1 MAENKL
7 KIAALLL
14 LLPILLIGG
23 GPFILGFGI
32 VLTLGFCLMWASFPV
47 ILIILTILIIVFIVI
62 PLITDFKSTIKK
74 SFKTFKHKQ
83 AKLEGNLLTITTNDG
98 NNTNTSSSKKTNP
111 FKTKQLNKARPQRN
125 MKQRNAQQRNTQ
137 QRNMKQSE
145 EMKARQRDMMKR
157 AARSHLMANKN
168 SGF

>member
-14 LLPILLIGG
+14 LLPIVLIGG

-98 NNTNTSSSKKTNP
+98 KKTNTSSKKTNP

-125 MKQRNAQQRNTQ
+125 MQQRNAQQRNAQ

-157 AARSHLMANKN
+157 AARSRLMANKN